1 MISGTNHSFILSEGK
16 VFAWGDPEVGVLGRK
31 PSIRRKFRMG
41 LMIME
46 IPAKN
51 VLNIFTGDNS
61 AFYTKVNKKTGFHE
75 TYAWGLN

>member
-1 MISGTNHSFILSEGK
+1 
-16 VFAWGDPEVGVLGRK
+16 
-31 PSIRRKFRMG
+31 MG